1 MMIKD
6 SDVTDVKPLT
16 FGAYPGIG
24 FLVEGVPM
32 QFSKFYETAEDRD
45 AAIERIRA
53 ARQQKE
59 LQAEAD
65 RALQESKK
73 KTEIELDR
81 MREAQREQL
90 EVKNSKR
97 RQRAAERRK
106 AEQEK
111 PRADIRPI
119 TLKDGQKWKPTL
131 EDFDDWTQMYPD
143 VDVKREFDNMRRYCL
158 DKPQKRKT
166 QRGIKRFVTNWLERV
181 RADQKAD
188 TGKKRTGWASG
199 METQDYD
206 IDAIEQELLGQ
217 GAENVQEE
225 EKTESS

>member
-45 AAIERIRA
+45 AAIGRITA

-59 LQAEAD
+59 LQAEAA
-65 RALQESKK
+65 RAMEESKL
-73 KTEIELDR
+73 KTEAELDR
-81 MREAQREQL
+81 MREAQREQQD
-90 EVKNSKR
+90 VKKDRR

-106 AEQEK
+106 AESEK
-111 PRADIRPI
+111 PRADVRPI
-119 TLKDGQKWKPTL
+119 TLKDNTKWRPAQ
-131 EDFDDWTQMYPD
+131 EDFDDWERMYPD
-143 VDVKREFDNMRRYCL
+143 VDVRREFDNMRRYCL

-181 RADQKAD
+181 KEGQKAD
-188 TGKKRTGWASG
+188 TGKKRTGWADG
-199 METQDYD
+199 IEKQDYD
-206 IDAIEQELLGQ
+206 IDAIERELLEQ

-225 EKTESS
+225 ETENS

>member
-6 SDVTDVKPLT
+6 SDITDVKPLNM
-16 FGAYPGIG
+16 GVYPGIG

-32 QFSKFYETAEDRD
+32 QFTKFYETAEDRD
-45 AAIERIRA
+45 AAIERITA

-59 LQAEAD
+59 LQAEAA
-65 RALQESKK
+65 RAMEESKL
-73 KTEIELDR
+73 KTEAELDR
-81 MREAQREQL
+81 MREAQREQQD
-90 EVKNSKR
+90 VKKDRR

-106 AEQEK
+106 AEMEK
-111 PRADIRPI
+111 PRADVRPI
-119 TLKDGQKWKPTL
+119 TLKDNTKWRPAQ
-131 EDFDDWTQMYPD
+131 EDYDDWTQMYPD

-181 RADQKAD
+181 REDQKAD
-188 TGKKRTGWASG
+188 TGKKRTGWADG
-199 METQDYD
+199 IEKQDYD
-206 IDAIEQELLGQ
+206 IDAIERELLEQ

-225 EKTESS
+225 ETENS